1 MKRFACLAIPLA
13 LAACGDNQKNTG
25 DIDAPPAPID
35 GPTIDTP
42 TPIDAPNI
50 DAPSIDAPPPVT
62 YTGTFT
68 VFEAKL
74 LGAPS
79 PAPSNTVI
87 AQGIQLGNAVL
98 AATDLVAQ
106 HPDSTSPATVPT
118 GCKIFEYT
126 PAQYLASLGVNEGAA
141 TVTVTQTAPAA
152 PVFPTCI
159 FQAGAGY
166 ICPDTGSSGT
176 AVGITL
182 TGTGTGATAAAILT
196 LPSGHPATF
205 TAEDIGR
212 FVKFGGTSNPTLD
225 ASFNA
230 FAIVQVVSPTS
241 VAIGLPLGTG
251 TNIPALTAGTMTTLG
266 GVGPSPAFAATGQ
279 LANDAMVTVSFNTT
293 AAGGGG
299 HVPNFTISH
308 GDVGDDFTISTAVA
322 TRMQSV
328 PTNAALTLEC
338 NDTGASCGTAIGT
351 LVNIVSTDA
360 PVTGLSPFAFPPPVT
375 KRVQIRC
382 AFFNADDVVI
392 PQTVMDNLAGATRIQ
407 TTYARV
413 VLTPPTNE
421 MFTPDSFPLAGHAY
435 VGFTTP

>member
-50 DAPSIDAPPPVT
+50 DAPPAVT

-98 AATDLVAQ
+98 PATDLVAQ
-106 HPDSTSPATVPT
+106 HPDSTTGAAVPT

-126 PAQYLASLGVNEGAA
+126 PAQYLASLGGNEGTA

-152 PVFPTCI
+152 PAFPTCI

-166 ICPDTGSSGT
+166 ICPDAGSSGT

-196 LPSGHPATF
+196 LPAGHPATF
-205 TAEDIGR
+205 AAEDIGR
-212 FVKFGGTSNPTLD
+212 FVKFGGTANPTLD
-225 ASFNA
+225 ASYNA
-230 FAIVQVVSPTS
+230 FAIVNIVSPTS

-251 TNIPALTAGTMTTLG
+251 TNIPALTAGTMTTLA
-266 GVGPSPAFAATGQ
+266 GVGPSPAFAGTGQ
-279 LANDAMVTVSFNTT
+279 LADDAMVSVAFNTT
-293 AAGGGG
+293 AAGGAG
-299 HVPNFTISH
+299 HVPNFTVSH
-308 GDVGDDFTISTAVA
+308 GDVGNDFTISTAVA

-338 NDTGASCGTAIGT
+338 NDAGGSCGTSIGT

-360 PVTGLSPFAFPPPVT
+360 PVTGLSPFAFPPPVA

-382 AFFNADDVVI
+382 AFFDANPVVI
-392 PQTVMDNLAGATRIQ
+392 PATVMDNLAGATRIQ

-413 VLTPPTNE
+413 VLSPVANE
-421 MFTPDSFPLAGHAY
+421 MFTPDVFPLAGHAY